1 MKYTLTESQLQGMI
15 RKCIKEC
22 INERKQKEDKNKKVD
37 TIISE
42 TIKRVINESN
52 DGLFDVYTSG
62 NGKPVFVTYGGK
74 FYQLPDE
81 MVGMLRELGTK
92 NGRVAFI
99 NALQNVPPREKPL
112 DVYSLK
118 MMGYKNRS
126 FNANAF

>member
-22 INERKQKEDKNKKVD
+22 INERKQKEEKNKKVD

-52 DGLFDVYTSG
+52 DGLFDVYTSD
-62 NGKPVFVTYGGK
+62 NGKPVFVSYGGN
-74 FYQLPDE
+74 FYQLPNE
-81 MVGMLRELGTK
+81 MISMLRELGTR
-92 NGRVAFI
+92 NGRVNFL
-99 NALQNVPPREKPL
+99 NALSNVRPTNV
-112 DVYSLK
+112 DVTKLK
-118 MMGYKNRS
+118 GFGYKNRS